1 MPPIVCWER
10 LCWYNIQVCWYSI
23 QVCWSRNFQSK
34 YTNNKIVNGP
44 PLLSDT
50 FALEFQFLHSI
61 IHTADVYCVPSFD
74 ESLALLSEHFY
85 KLVYLK
91 CFVHHEVQYKGLNLW
106 ASLTH

>member
-1 MPPIVCWER
+1 MVHGSLPPERVCG
-10 LCWYNIQVCWYSI
+10 LVSPCKVAI
-23 QVCWSRNFQSK
+23 
-34 YTNNKIVNGP
+34 
-44 PLLSDT
+44 
-50 FALEFQFLHSI
+50 HSI